1 MKSWLLLLGGSPFS
15 EKRPE
20 GGGWTSREKR
30 AKRGSWTGRHLA
42 KSPLLPS
49 LPPVLPSLLASALA
63 GAASGVA
70 GVVLVERVERTRT
83 PKLSLGYLGEKARR
97 ERFNVGPADTL
108 YSSAFHCHVCS
119 TPGGGH
125 IAKQSVATVTARST
139 NLNTL
144 FTSLCSEYSLSSSSS
159 SL

>member
-1 MKSWLLLLGGSPFS
+1 MNRKTP
-15 EKRPE
+15 
-20 GGGWTSREKR
+20 REV
-30 AKRGSWTGRHLA
+30 S
-42 KSPLLPS
+42 LLPPF
-49 LPPVLPSLLASALA
+49 PPCQRTA

-70 GVVLVERVERTRT
+70 GSVLLSRGSRTRT
-83 PKLSLGYLGEKARR
+83 PKLSLACLGEKARR

-108 YSSAFHCHVCS
+108 YSSPFHCHVCS

-144 FTSLCSEYSLSSSSS
+144 FTSLYSEYSLLLLLVLRHRCRRVVLIWQARSRRP
-159 SL
+159 LWERALCHW